1 MANSLFVELGFNTNK
16 QSIAGT
22 VSGIGKITSALD
34 GLRRS
39 ATALSLNVGLKSI
52 ASGLSSIAASAKKAF
67 TQSYG
72 FVEEFAKAGDK
83 VAKTS
88 RLVGMSVKDYQAFS
102 SAAQHAGMSTEE
114 MDNALRRFNVN
125 LGKARGGDKTAFKM
139 FDSILGGRGL
149 DEFRDMP
156 SLIAAVA
163 DSYQKLGSAEQKAFV
178 SQELFGKSGLKMA
191 ELLSQGDEGVKKLIA
206 DYNVLGGGFSEEGA
220 RNAEE
225 FVDRLQEMKET
236 INSVKI
242 SVATS
247 LFPTFIEM
255 FKEIGGYIRENRETL
270 VPQLKSM
277 FTSFANFAKSTLPLI
292 PPLLEKTAK
301 IVEIVGP
308 KALMIGGVV
317 ASIVPGLISIVAGIM
332 AIWPVILKI
341 GVGIKALVLSGGAL
355 LIKMKLIAMA
365 IGGPM
370 LGAIGL
376 AVAAVVALG
385 IAVKFVYD
393 NWNRVG
399 DAVEWVRNEIKECLA
414 WWGNGNWSLI
424 IEPVLNFFK
433 SLPEAFSNLWNGFK
447 SGISNIGAMM
457 YEAIFG
463 GIRRAIDS
471 ARSFVKGI
479 PILGNLFGGGDQPSP
494 SLGASVGQTVSESHT
509 TTTNRFS
516 VDFTNMPKGVQ
527 VTPPAQGDFD
537 YTRGYVLGGT

>member
-1 MANSLFVELGFNTNK
+1 M
-16 QSIAGT
+16 
-22 VSGIGKITSALD
+22 
-34 GLRRS
+34 
-39 ATALSLNVGLKSI
+39 SLNVGLKSI

-206 DYNVLGGGFSEEGA
+206 DYDVLCGGFSEEGA

-292 PPLLEKTAK
+292 PPLLEKAAK
-301 IVEIVGP
+301 IVEVVGP

-332 AIWPVILKI
+332 AIWPLILKI

-370 LGAIGL
+370 LGMIGF

-399 DAVEWVRNEIKECLA
+399 DAVEWVKNEIKECLA

-447 SGISNIGAMM
+447 SGIANIGSMM
-457 YEAIFG
+457 YDAIFG

-537 YTRGYVLGGT
+537 YTRGYVLGGA

>member
-39 ATALSLNVGLKSI
+39 STALSLNVGLKSI

-149 DEFRDMP
+149 DEFRDMS

-255 FKEIGGYIRENRETL
+255 FKEIGEYIRENRETL
-270 VPQLKSM
+270 VPQLKSI
-277 FTSFANFAKSTLPLI
+277 FKSFANFAKAALPLI
-292 PPLLEKTAK
+292 PPLLEKAAK
-301 IVEIVGP
+301 IVEVVGP
-308 KALMIGGVV
+308 KALLIGGIV

-341 GVGIKALVLSGGAL
+341 VAGI
-355 LIKMKLIAMA
+355 KLIALA
-365 IGGPM
+365 ISGPI
-370 LGAIGL
+370 LGMIGL
-376 AVAAVVALG
+376 VIAAVISWG
-385 IAVKFVYD
+385 IAIKSIYD
-393 NWNRVG
+393 NWELVG
-399 DAVEWVRNEIKECLA
+399 DAIEWIWESIKGLFKWC
-414 WWGNGNWSLI
+414 WDGIKSYI
-424 IEPVLNFFK
+424 IEPVLNFITT
-433 SLPEAFSNLWNGFK
+433 LPGAFMTLWEGFK

-537 YTRGYVLGGT
+537 YTRGYVLGGA

>member
-34 GLRRS
+34 GLRKS

-52 ASGLSSIAASAKKAF
+52 ASGLSAIATSAKKAF

-149 DEFRDMP
+149 EEFRDMP

-206 DYNVLGGGFSEEGA
+206 DYDVLGGGFSEEGA

-308 KALMIGGVV
+308 KALLIGGVV

-341 GVGIKALVLSGGAL
+341 VVGIKALVAYGGAFL
-355 LIKMKLIAMA
+355 TAIKLIALA

-370 LGAIGL
+370 LGTIGL
-376 AVAAVVALG
+376 AVAAVVSFG
-385 IAVKFVYD
+385 IAVKSVYD
-393 NWNRVG
+393 NWNLVG
-399 DAVEWVRNEIKECLA
+399 DALSFIGGSIKDFFA
-414 WWGNGNWSLI
+414 SIGSGIKSFI
-424 IEPVLNFFK
+424 IEPVGNFLK
-433 SLPEAFSNLWNGFK
+433 ALPAAFSNLWEGFK

-537 YTRGYVLGGT
+537 YSRGYVLGGT